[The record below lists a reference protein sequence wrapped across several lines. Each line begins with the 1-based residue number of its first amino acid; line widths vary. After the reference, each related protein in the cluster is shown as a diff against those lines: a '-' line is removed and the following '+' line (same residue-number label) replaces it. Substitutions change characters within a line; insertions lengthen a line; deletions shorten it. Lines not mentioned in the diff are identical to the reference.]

1 MDARYGVGRAL
12 DLKFD
17 AAVERVVQE
26 LQKEGFGVLADIDVA
41 P

>member
-1 MDARYGVGRAL
+1 MPDMAL
-12 DLKFD
+12 GGPDLKFD